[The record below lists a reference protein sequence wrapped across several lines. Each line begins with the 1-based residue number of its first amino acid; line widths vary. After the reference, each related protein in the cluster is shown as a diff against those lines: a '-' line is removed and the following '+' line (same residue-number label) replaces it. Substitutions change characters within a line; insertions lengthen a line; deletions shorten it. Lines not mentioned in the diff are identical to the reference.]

1 MGKTVGNLDKSVKT
15 SLDNDFA
22 AKSHTHNYAAS
33 SHTHNYAGSGSAGG
47 AANSATKLAT
57 ARTLTIGSTGKTF
70 DGSANVSWSLS
81 EIGAAASSHN
91 HSTLVGVSG
100 SSWTSATRNIT
111 DDCKFEFASHI
122 NKSVT
127 GKFPCGNNAN
137 AMISFNKHTGNYASQ
152 LGFSNNGN
160 IYYRSADGAELTDST
175 AWQTIYTSANKPT
188 PADIGAA
195 ASSHGTH
202 VTYSTTTPLVAGT
215 ASVGSANNVSRGD
228 HVHPPQTSVSGNA
241 GTATKLATARTLT
254 IGSKGKTFD
263 GTANVSWSLSEIG
276 AAAASHSHNVLSV
289 KSDNWKDSAA
299 LPSTYDR
306 GETLF
311 FSNNPSSNKFNGLT
325 YGMVQTLKE
334 YGSGP
339 AAWQFLYP
347 YNAATDKFYVR
358 NAQYNTD
365 SWRSWAEV
373 YTSLNKPTPADIGA
387 AASSHGTHVT
397 YSSTAPKIAGTAAVG
412 SESAV
417 ARGDHVHPLQT
428 SVAQLTTARTIKI
441 GNKSNTFNGTANI
454 TYTAADMGVAEGEKK
469 TATTAATAG
478 WYRIATS
485 VQGMEQCMGTFIVT
499 SSDTSSGFHTTSI
512 ITAGICYG
520 QQPNIQQ
527 LSHSYYGTRNL
538 TKARIVYHTTWSGN
552 YAYLEVYLSQA
563 KATVITVEMIGKQ
576 KWSTV
581 APNTAGSIPSG
592 YTSKEITFVTNKVV
606 SNIQGTVSGNAGS
619 ATKLATARTITIGN
633 KGNTFNGTA
642 DIAYTLADIGALPL
656 TGGTLTG
663 QLVVQTAAD
672 GTSGLVVQ
680 RSANTDERV
689 TMYVDDSAFNVKYL
703 NDEGSSSI
711 KFTLQNTDEEAN
723 EGAGANTAT
732 ATISGASGKSTIAAN
747 YFTENGTSLAD
758 KYAAKSH
765 GTHVTWSTTAPK
777 VAGTAAVGTET
788 KVARGDH
795 VHAAQTSVSGNA
807 GTATKLATART
818 LTIGN
823 KGKTFDGSANVSW
836 TLAEIGAL
844 PLTGGTITGA
854 LNINYNSKTVTVGCG
869 SADVYVTNSASGK
882 YLQLKDDGTL
892 SYSNSVILTAGNYS
906 SYAAASS
913 HTHAYLPT
921 AGGTMTGAINRASF
935 PATWVAAMTN
945 SLATST
951 TGTAGAFQPMLAGK
965 TTNGSMCLAFYQ
977 KTLQAAYIT
986 KANVD
991 AGTNTTAK
999 TVVLMDESGNGSWT
1013 GSVTATGGFTS
1024 GGNVVSDT
1032 ALTDNVGSA
1041 AKPWKN
1047 MYNRYY
1053 NLYGEAN
1060 KSYGNFF
1067 VQTVGTTS
1075 ATGEA
1080 RLTLGN
1086 NIATGTASNSYGRL
1100 LLYGTNTGY
1109 TIVTPGNNSTSNI
1122 TVTLPSSGGTLAR
1135 TADNVASATKLKT
1148 ARTLTIGST
1157 GKTFDGSANVSWTLA
1172 EIGAAAASHNHDKI
1186 VAASGSAW
1194 TTAVQNP
1201 SAGNILFHYNVSKS
1215 ATGLFPNT
1223 NNANLIISLNR
1234 HSGNYSCQLGFN
1246 NEGNIYYRG
1255 ENNVAISDSMKW
1267 KEIAFSGRDSSLV
1280 DAITLGRSGS
1290 GTLTADTYASTGK
1303 CYKFTSTSTAT
1314 TIYKCTFAP
1323 LHFGSYGLCVRL
1335 KAGANTSTSNIIQII
1350 VRRGSK
1356 ALKTVSIKGTQFT
1369 STSQYQNFY
1378 TNIDYVGDGSAKVDL
1393 SVEIKSTTVSGIA
1406 LSFDYARIEMMNTGV
1421 FL

>member
-22 AKSHTHNYAAS
+22 AKSHTHNYAAP
-33 SHTHNYAGSGSAGG
+33 SHTH
-47 AANSATKLAT
+47 
-57 ARTLTIGSTGKTF
+57 TI
-70 DGSANVSWSLS
+70 A
-81 EIGAAASSHN
+81 
-91 HSTLVGVSG
+91 
-100 SSWTSATRNIT
+100 NIT
-111 DDCKFEFASHI
+111 DLRIKNGAAGITTGDPYQSWAHNDIKNNDIAFGGNYSGHTTTDANIVFASGSGKI
-122 NKSVT
+122 NMVIDGEYYAAE
-127 GKFPCGNNAN
+127 GKQRVY
-137 AMISFNKHTGNYASQ
+137 HTGY
-152 LGFSNNGN
+152 
-160 IYYRSADGAELTDST
+160 
-175 AWQTIYTSANKPT
+175 KPS
-188 PADIGAA
+188 PSDIGAA
-195 ASSHGTH
+195 AS
-202 VTYSTTTPLVAGT
+202 
-215 ASVGSANNVSRGD
+215 
-228 HVHPPQTSVSGNA
+228 
-241 GTATKLATARTLT
+241 
-254 IGSKGKTFD
+254 
-263 GTANVSWSLSEIG
+263 
-276 AAAASHSHNVLSV
+276 
-289 KSDNWKDSAA
+289 
-299 LPSTYDR
+299 
-306 GETLF
+306 
-311 FSNNPSSNKFNGLT
+311 
-325 YGMVQTLKE
+325 
-334 YGSGP
+334 
-339 AAWQFLYP
+339 
-347 YNAATDKFYVR
+347 
-358 NAQYNTD
+358 
-365 SWRSWAEV
+365 
-373 YTSLNKPTPADIGA
+373 
-387 AASSHGTHVT
+387 
-397 YSSTAPKIAGTAAVG
+397 
-412 SESAV
+412 
-417 ARGDHVHPLQT
+417 
-428 SVAQLTTARTIKI
+428 
-441 GNKSNTFNGTANI
+441 
-454 TYTAADMGVAEGEKK
+454 
-469 TATTAATAG
+469 
-478 WYRIATS
+478 
-485 VQGMEQCMGTFIVT
+485 
-499 SSDTSSGFHTTSI
+499 
-512 ITAGICYG
+512 
-520 QQPNIQQ
+520 
-527 LSHSYYGTRNL
+527 
-538 TKARIVYHTTWSGN
+538 
-552 YAYLEVYLSQA
+552 
-563 KATVITVEMIGKQ
+563 
-576 KWSTV
+576 
-581 APNTAGSIPSG
+581 
-592 YTSKEITFVTNKVV
+592 
-606 SNIQGTVSGNAGS
+606 
-619 ATKLATARTITIGN
+619 
-633 KGNTFNGTA
+633 
-642 DIAYTLADIGALPL
+642 
-656 TGGTLTG
+656 
-663 QLVVQTAAD
+663 
-672 GTSGLVVQ
+672 
-680 RSANTDERV
+680 
-689 TMYVDDSAFNVKYL
+689 
-703 NDEGSSSI
+703 
-711 KFTLQNTDEEAN
+711 
-723 EGAGANTAT
+723 
-732 ATISGASGKSTIAAN
+732 
-747 YFTENGTSLAD
+747 
-758 KYAAKSH
+758 SH

-807 GTATKLATART
+807 GTATKLKTARTLTIGNTGKSFDGSANVSWTLDDIGAVARYTATGNIGAAGKYFTIFEIADQYYGEKNNYLLSINRTYNSPNNESYIFLIVGAYQKVNITQLASKVNSQLLEEVRVVMNTTNASSTKISKIEVKLKDNPSYTNAWYATLTPLSYNARVPVCHNFAESDNTGTTIATLAPTTNGMKLSEGGFNGNASTASSAAKWTTARTLTIGNTGKSVNGSANVSWSLSEIGAAAASHSHTFIGSIDTRNTNPDPNTYTLRGITPEFKSASGIGLPNVGSNYAGTLTYQQWADVTNWSGGKTTQFATIDDGRMYYRKGDGSGWGSWYQFYTTQNKPTYSDVGAAAASHGTHVTWSTTAPKVAGTASVGTETKVARGDHVHAAQTSVSGNAGTATKLATART
-818 LTIGN
+818 LTIGS

-836 TLAEIGAL
+836 TLSEIGAAAASHTHNVLSVKNDNFKKASDL
-844 PLTGGTITGA
+844 PSTYERGETLFFSNNQSGTDAFNGLTYGLVQT
-854 LNINYNSKTVTVGCG
+854 
-869 SADVYVTNSASGK
+869 
-882 YLQLKDDGTL
+882 LKE
-892 SYSNSVILTAGNYS
+892 YS
-906 SYAAASS
+906 SGPAAWQFLYPYNAATDTFYVRNAQYNTDSWRSWAEVYTSLNKPSPADIGAAASS

-921 AGGTMTGAINRASF
+921 AGGTMTGAIKRTSF

-945 SLATST
+945 SLITST
-951 TGTAGAFQPMLAGK
+951 HGTAGGFQPMFAGK
-965 TTNGSMCLAFYQ
+965 TTNGSMCLALYQ

-999 TVVLMDESGNGSWT
+999 TAILMDESGNGSWT

-1053 NLYGEAN
+1053 NLYGEAS

-1086 NIATGTASNSYGRL
+1086 NIATGTASNAYGRL

-1148 ARTLTIGST
+1148 ARTLTIGSK
-1157 GKTFDGSANVSWTLA
+1157 GKTFDGSADVSWTLA
-1172 EIGAAAASHNHDKI
+1172 EIGAAASSHNHDKI

-1267 KEIAFSGRDSSLV
+1267 KEIAFNGRDSSLV
-1280 DAITLGRSGS
+1280 DAITVGRSGS
-1290 GTLTADTYASTGK
+1290 GTSTADTYASTGK

-1335 KAGANTSTSNIIQII
+1335 KAGANTSTSNIVQII
-1350 VRRGSK
+1350 VRRGTK